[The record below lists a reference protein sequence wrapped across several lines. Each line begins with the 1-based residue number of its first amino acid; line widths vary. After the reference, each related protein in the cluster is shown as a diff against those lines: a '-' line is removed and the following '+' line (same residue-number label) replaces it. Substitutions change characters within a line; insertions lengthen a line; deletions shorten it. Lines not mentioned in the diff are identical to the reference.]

1 MGIRKSVG
9 KHKRSKRPATAIAV
23 KRDEAVRRT
32 GNAGSKV
39 SSARRDA
46 RYGRP
51 GPIAGTDTRPPAGEG
66 AP

>member
-9 KHKRSKRPATAIAV
+9 KNKRSKRPATAVAV
-23 KRDEAVRRT
+23 KREEAVRRT
-32 GNAGSKV
+32 ANAKRKV

-51 GPIAGTDTRPPAGEG
+51 SP
-66 AP
+66 